1 MEMTADSTITALHSQ
16 IQSGISDVIVGQ
28 EEAVEQLCIALLTG
42 GHVLVEGLP
51 GLAKTTLIH
60 AISISL
66 GLDFNR
72 IQFTPDLM
80 PTDLLGIE
88 VLGDQHNGSSLHFE
102 KGPIFTQILH
112 ADEINRTPP
121 KTQAAL
127 LQAMQEKLVSISG
140 KDHPLPEPFFVFATQ
155 NPIENEGTYPLPEAQ
170 LDRFTFKIILSY
182 PSLEEES
189 RIATLPS
196 TFRRENVKPLQST
209 PDLNAWK
216 EELEKMPIT
225 QTVIDYAVK
234 LVRGSRPDDELSDD
248 MIRKNVRWGAG
259 PRATQFLL
267 RSAKAR
273 AALQGRSTPDIED
286 LKRMAYPI
294 LRHRILPS
302 FSAEAEHID
311 SEKIIDHLIDNLSP

>member
-1 MEMTADSTITALHSQ
+1 MAPESNITALHTQ
-16 IQSGISDVIVGQ
+16 IQDGISEVIVGQ
-28 EEAVEQLCIALLTG
+28 EEAIEQLSIALLTG

-60 AISISL
+60 AISSSL

-72 IQFTPDLM
+72 VQFTPDLM

-88 VLGDQHNGSSLHFE
+88 VLGDQKDGSSLHFE

-127 LQAMQEKLVSISG
+127 LQAMQEKRVSISG
-140 KDHPLPEPFFVFATQ
+140 KDYTLPEPFFVFATQ

-170 LDRFTFKIILSY
+170 LDRFTFKITLSY
-182 PSLEEES
+182 PSAEEEA

-196 TFRRENVKPLQST
+196 TFREDRIKSLEVI
-209 PDLNAWK
+209 PDWKAWSD
-216 EELEKMPIT
+216 ELEGMPVT
-225 QTVIDYAVK
+225 QTVIDAAVK
-234 LVRGSRPDDELSDD
+234 LVRRSRPDDEQADQ
-248 MIRKNVRWGAG
+248 MIRENVRWGAG

-273 AALQGRSTPDIED
+273 AALQGRPTPELED
-286 LKRMAYPI
+286 LKKMAHPI

-302 FSAEAEHID
+302 FSAEAKHID
-311 SEKIIDHLIDNLSP
+311 SDSIIDHLIENLSS

>member
-1 MEMTADSTITALHSQ
+1 MTSESKITALHSQ
-16 IQSGISDVIVGQ
+16 IQHGISEVIVGQ
-28 EEAVEQLCIALLTG
+28 EDAVEQLCIALLTG

-72 IQFTPDLM
+72 VQFTPDLM

-88 VLGDQHNGSSLHFE
+88 VLGDQKNGSSLQFE
-102 KGPIFTQILH
+102 KGPVFTQILH

-127 LQAMQEKLVSISG
+127 LQAMQEKRVSISG
-140 KDHPLPEPFFVFATQ
+140 QDHALPEPFFVFATQ

-170 LDRFTFKIILSY
+170 LDRFTFKITLSY
-182 PSLEEES
+182 PTAEEEARIAILPSNFQGEKVKALESQPDWKAWEAELEE
-189 RIATLPS
+189 
-196 TFRRENVKPLQST
+196 
-209 PDLNAWK
+209 
-216 EELEKMPIT
+216 MPIT
-225 QTVIDYAVK
+225 QTVIDAAVK
-234 LVRGSRPDDELSDD
+234 IVRGSRPDDDLADE
-248 MIRKNVRWGAG
+248 MIRENVRWGAG
-259 PRATQFLL
+259 PRATQFIL

-273 AALQGRSTPDIED
+273 AALQGRPTPELEDI
-286 LKRMAYPI
+286 KKMAYPV

-302 FSAEAEHID
+302 FSAEAKHID
-311 SEKIIDHLIDNLSP
+311 SEKIIAHLIGNLSP